1 MRCARTVG
9 DGRPGNVAAM
19 PVSLVPGLRWLPV
32 GPQDQL
38 ADESAVHLDLDERP
52 ICLAR
57 SRGRIHALR
66 DVCSHGQVALSDGEI
81 EDGHVECWL
90 HGSRFDLA
98 TGRPTGPPATQ
109 PVPVYPVRVIDGMI
123 EIGVFG

>member
-1 MRCARTVG
+1 MTMNLAPDVTWV
-9 DGRPGNVAAM
+9 
-19 PVSLVPGLRWLPV
+19 PV

-38 ADESAVHLDLDERP
+38 AEESAVHLDLAGLP

-57 SRGRIHALR
+57 SRGRIHALL

-81 EDGHVECWL
+81 GDGYVECWL
-90 HGSRFDLA
+90 HGSRFELA

-109 PVPVYPVRVIDGMI
+109 PVPVHPVRVVDGVI
-123 EIGVFG
+123 EVGVPPR